1 MTITVE
7 RFRQGMTPQQYV
19 DQMKTNRDVFQKVL
33 ASVKASPD
41 DESYFSALPEPLC
54 VAVFTED
61 WCGDS
66 LTCTPALFQLAKDT
80 GNLEVRVFLRDQN
93 TELAQAHLPQHRWGT
108 VPVFVF
114 FNPNMQEI
122 SRFIETAPGM
132 VPILDE
138 LEVNS
143 LREVGVNPDTTKSQ
157 GELDEGTRNLVRKK
171 RIEARITRARE
182 WGQIVVRSIRQVV
195 SDGLAREPDQRPAEG
210 GTQFPPP

>member
-1 MTITVE
+1 MTMTAE
-7 RFRQGMTPQQYV
+7 KFRQGMTPQQYV
-19 DQMKTNRDVFQKVL
+19 DQMKTNQEAFQKVL

-41 DESYFSALPEPLC
+41 DEAYFSTLPEPLL

-66 LTCTPALFQLAKDT
+66 LTGTPALFQLAKDT

-93 TELAQAHLPQHRWGT
+93 TELAHAHLPEHRWGT

-114 FNPNMQEI
+114 FDPNMQEI

-143 LREVGVNPDTTKSQ
+143 LREAGVDSDTTERR
-157 GELDEGTRNLVRKK
+157 GELDEGTRNLARQK
-171 RIEARITRARE
+171 RIDARIARARE
-182 WGQIVVRSIRQVV
+182 WGQIVVGSIRQVV
-195 SDGLAREPDQRPAEG
+195 TDGLARKPDQRPAEG